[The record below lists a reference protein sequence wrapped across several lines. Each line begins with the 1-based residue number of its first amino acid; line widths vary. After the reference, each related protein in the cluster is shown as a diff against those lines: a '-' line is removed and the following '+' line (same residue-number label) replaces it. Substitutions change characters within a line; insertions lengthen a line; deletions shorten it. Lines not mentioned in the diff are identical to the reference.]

1 MGIDSVKREC
11 ILVEAARAFARFG
24 FRKTSIDE
32 IAQKAGVAKG
42 TVYLAA
48 ESKEDLF
55 YQVLNR
61 EIRAWVGDMSK
72 YIDRRVPADELLAT
86 LSMKSLEYLDK
97 QPLLQD
103 LLFGK
108 TVEVLPTMS
117 PQLAELRACGNQNII
132 EVLKLG
138 IQQKRFRADLDVDE
152 TASILGEM
160 QVMGYA
166 LFREKPSPERDARV
180 LRRTKAGFDLILHGL
195 LTPGTHSA

>member
-11 ILVEAARAFARFG
+11 ILVEAARAFTRFG

-61 EIRAWVGDMSK
+61 EIRAWVAEMSK
-72 YIDRRVPADELLAT
+72 HIDRRVPADELLMT
-86 LSMKSLEYLDK
+86 LSMKSLEYLDS

-108 TVEVLPTMS
+108 TLEAVPTLS
-117 PQLAELRACGNQNII
+117 PQLVELRSCGNQNII

-138 IQQKRFRADLDVDE
+138 VQQKRFRADIDVE
-152 TASILGEM
+152 EIATILGEM
-160 QVMGYA
+160 QVMGFQ
-166 LFREKPSPERDARV
+166 LFREKDTPARDERIARR
-180 LRRTKAGFDLILHGL
+180 LKAAFDLILHGL
-195 LTPGTHSA
+195 LVAPRPA